1 MESNKTQ
8 AVQGLALTVGLGVYF
23 TILQGYEYVEALFSV
38 ADSVYGRTFFVATG
52 FHGLYVIV
60 GTTFLVVCLVRAG
73 LGMTM
78 KKITK
83 IKGDNTKG
91 GRRWRD
97 LGEEITKLK
106 TREQLYNHMSFY
118 FHIYIFSI
126 LCNSIWFNVKY
137 WNRLPGFCFGSFY
150 NISEMIKIN
159 FTLWLLG
166 GRNQWP

>member
-1 MESNKTQ
+1 M
-8 AVQGLALTVGLGVYF
+8 
-23 TILQGYEYVEALFSV
+23 EALFSV

-91 GRRWRD
+91 GRR
-97 LGEEITKLK
+97 
-106 TREQLYNHMSFY
+106 
-118 FHIYIFSI
+118 
-126 LCNSIWFNVKY
+126 
-137 WNRLPGFCFGSFY
+137 
-150 NISEMIKIN
+150 
-159 FTLWLLG
+159 
-166 GRNQWP
+166 